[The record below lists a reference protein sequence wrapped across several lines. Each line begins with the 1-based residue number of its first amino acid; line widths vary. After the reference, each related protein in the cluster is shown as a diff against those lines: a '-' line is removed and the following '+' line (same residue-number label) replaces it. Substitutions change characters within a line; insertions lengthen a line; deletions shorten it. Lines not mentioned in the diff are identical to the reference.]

1 MPRPL
6 GLTSLRILAAIRDGV
21 TYGLEI
27 VAHSGVPS
35 GTVYP
40 GLGRLTNSGLV
51 RSRWE
56 DHLVAEAEARPRRR
70 YYELTADGERALAEG
85 VARVA
90 AAANDLAAGQAGG
103 GRA

>member
-6 GLTSLRILAAIRDGV
+6 GLTSLKILAAIRDGV

-27 VAHSGVPS
+27 VAHAGVPS

-40 GLGRLTNSGLV
+40 GLGRLEKRGLV

-56 DHLVAEAEARPRRR
+56 DHEVAEEEARPRRR
-70 YYELTADGERALAEG
+70 YYELTAEGATALAEG
-85 VARVA
+85 VERVA
-90 AAANDLAAGQAGG
+90 STASALAPGRSGG
-103 GRA
+103 AR

>member
-6 GLTSLRILAAIRDGV
+6 GLTSLKILAAVRDGV

-40 GLGRLTNSGLV
+40 GLSRLEKRGLL

-56 DHLVAEAEARPRRR
+56 DHRVAEGEARPRRR
-70 YYELTADGERALAEG
+70 YYELTTEGAQVLADG
-85 VARVA
+85 VARVSA
-90 AAANDLAAGQAGG
+90 AASSLAPGRTGG
-103 GRA
+103 SGR